1 MLYQN
6 GCGKKRI
13 WLQEPFGSDFFTK
26 FASSLIIITNLEFH
40 GKKMGVC
47 VSKKRIHL
55 VLPLKKSLWSRQACP
70 TCTC

>member
-1 MLYQN
+1 MDVE
-6 GCGKKRI
+6 KR
-13 WLQEPFGSDFFTK
+13 EFGYRSPLVMTFSTK